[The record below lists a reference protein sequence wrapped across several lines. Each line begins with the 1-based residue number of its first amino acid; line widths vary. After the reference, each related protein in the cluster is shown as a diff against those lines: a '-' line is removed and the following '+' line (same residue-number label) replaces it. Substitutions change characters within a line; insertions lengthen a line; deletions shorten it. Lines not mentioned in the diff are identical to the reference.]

1 MVSKPSE
8 PPHKDSKIAI
18 VGAGVF
24 GLSTALHLSKR
35 GYTNVHIFDRQ
46 PYDQNDYLCSEGADA
61 ASADE
66 NKIIRASYGGAKLY
80 QDLAFKAMPEWEA
93 WNRLLAS
100 TPAEQLPAGL
110 SPQYKLW
117 DNCGFLRISDQG
129 FDNEE
134 RATQDNFP
142 PELKHT
148 QYRISDPQRRR
159 DALESGNPASKLDPF
174 DRLSKN
180 LPTDGILD
188 TTAGYALASRACAF
202 ALHLCQKANI
212 NLYLGPDH
220 ALKSLSYST
229 PSPTQTKIV
238 TGLTTDSGTH
248 TCSHLILATGGWTPT
263 LLPTTSSLL
272 ETTSGSVLSFRLPS
286 SRPDLWSKF
295 SPTNFPV
302 WSFNMPSYTRP
313 GTSIGGIYG
322 LPRTPEGVVKIAF
335 RGAKFP
341 SYTHTHPSTGAP
353 LSHPRTDEDDKV
365 PAEAMRVLRTFA
377 AENMPELL
385 GLELEKAR
393 LCWYTDSV
401 DNNWLISYVPQVS
414 NLVVAS
420 GGSGHG
426 FKFLP
431 VLGEHVVDV
440 FEGSETEYARLF
452 AWRDVPEGKRNGLE
466 EGPEGWRVLEKQ
478 RLVGKRAWKRGSA
491 L

>member
-1 MVSKPSE
+1 MVPKPSE
-8 PPHKDSKIAI
+8 PPRKDSKIAI

-24 GLSTALHLSKR
+24 GLSTALHLSRR
-35 GYTNVHIFDRQ
+35 GYTNIHIFDRQ
-46 PYDQNDYLCSEGADA
+46 PYSQNAYACSEGADA

-93 WNRLLAS
+93 WNRLLAT
-100 TPAEQLPAGL
+100 TPAEELPTGL
-110 SPQYKLW
+110 SPQDRLW

-134 RATQDNFP
+134 RATQKNFP

-148 QYRISDPQRRR
+148 QYRISDPQRRE
-159 DALESGNPASKLDPF
+159 DALENGIPASKLDPF

-180 LPTDGILD
+180 LSTDGILD

-212 NLYLGPDH
+212 NLNLGPDH
-220 ALKSLSYST
+220 ALASLSYS
-229 PSPTQTKIV
+229 PTGTTV
-238 TGLTTDSGTH
+238 TGLTTASKTHH

-272 ETTSGSVLSFRLPS
+272 EATSGSILSFRLPS
-286 SRPDLWSKF
+286 SRLDLWSKF
-295 SPTNFPV
+295 SPANFPV
-302 WSFNMPSYTRP
+302 WSFNMPSYTVP

-341 SYTHTHPSTGAP
+341 SYASTHTNPTTGSA
-353 LSHPRTDEDDKV
+353 LSHPRTDEDRV

-377 AENMPELL
+377 AENVPELL
-385 GLELEKAR
+385 ELEFEKAR

-431 VLGEHVVDV
+431 VLGEHVADV
-440 FEGSETEYARLF
+440 FEGRETEYTRLF
-452 AWRDVPEGKRNGLE
+452 AWRGVPEGERNGLE
-466 EGPEGWRVLEKQ
+466 EGPGGWRALEKQ
-478 RLVGKRAWKRGSA
+478 RMVGKRAWKTGSA